1 MLTNVNNFSLINNRE
16 EIKMNANQKRYEVT
30 KLETEIAFGRK
41 PSSQKKP
48 KSKTRLM
55 VGGKTGVTVA
65 TYRIGHGHIYIV
77 HTVRYFSKY
86 KNNFKRFLDKEKAL
100 NYANQLLIMAA

>member
-1 MLTNVNNFSLINNRE
+1 
-16 EIKMNANQKRYEVT
+16 MNANQKRYEVT

-86 KNNFKRFLDKEKAL
+86 KNNFKSTRG
-100 NYANQLLIMAA
+100 ANLIWLLHCDTMYHASIFIQISDINTNDCSCWI